1 MKSTTRDTQGSAPP
15 PTTTAAAGPGR
26 APPASA
32 APRRRAIIT
41 SALPYANGE
50 IHLGHVASTYLPADV
65 TCRYLR
71 MAGTEAYYVCASD
84 DFGTPILIQS
94 EKEGVTPQ
102 EYVAGWNR
110 RDREDFE
117 AFGIRFDCFSQTS
130 SERNVA
136 FVQDVFA
143 RLDGAGHIFEQ
154 DVVQFYCE
162 YDSKFLPDRY
172 VRGTC
177 PYCGAP
183 DQYSDLCEAC
193 GRVPEE
199 ISDPKCS
206 ICGAAPTKRRSTHA
220 FFRLSSFAGPLSS
233 WLEGNE
239 NLQADVKRYVQNW
252 ITSGLSDWDITRDIP
267 WGVPVPPRRDGDGG
281 GAPRVFYGW
290 FDNHLAYISSAM
302 EFLESRGINGKEFWN
317 SADIY
322 HFIGKDIVYHHYLFL
337 PAMRLGINSEFK
349 LPDYVPTRG
358 HLTLQSKKISKSR
371 NWYIGLREFLQ
382 HYPADYLRYYLV
394 AINPYSQDDLNFDW
408 DEFAAR
414 INAELIGNLGN
425 LVNRALGFTAKKF
438 GGVVP
443 EPGPFDD
450 MDEEAASR
458 IAGLA
463 AETRV
468 LMDQNHLDRALKK
481 IMAFSSHFNQ
491 YFQHKEP
498 WKAVP
503 KQGSEGAADAA
514 AAAAGSMQSA
524 QTCMYLSIN
533 AVRSIAVMVH
543 PFLPESAMRIWGQLG
558 LDGSPEDSAW
568 DGASDM
574 LIKPGH
580 RLGSVSPLFARV
592 EDDEIKRHKEQLGRF
607 DDDGDDDN
615 STTDPATDSGGNRGG
630 KDGNHAR
637 EPQ

>member
-1 MKSTTRDTQGSAPP
+1 MKSTTGDTPGSARP
-15 PTTTAAAGPGR
+15 PTAGPGR
-26 APPASA
+26 AQPASGT
-32 APRRRAIIT
+32 PRRRAIIT

-94 EKEGVTPQ
+94 EKEGVTPR
-102 EYVAGWNR
+102 EYVSRWNR

-117 AFGIRFDCFSQTS
+117 AFGIRFDYFSQTS
-130 SERNVA
+130 SERNVE

-143 RLDGAGHIFEQ
+143 KLDEAGHIFEQ

-206 ICGAAPTKRRSTHA
+206 ICGAAPTKRRSSHA

-267 WGVPVPPRRDGDGG
+267 WGVPVPPRRDGDG
-281 GAPRVFYGW
+281 APRVFYGW

-302 EFLESRGINGKEFWN
+302 EFLESKGMNGKEFWN

-358 HLTLQSKKISKSR
+358 HLTLQSRKISKSR

-382 HYPADYLRYYLV
+382 HFRADYLRYYLV

-438 GGVVP
+438 DGVVP

-463 AETRV
+463 AETGA

-503 KQGSEGAADAA
+503 KQGSEGAAAT
-514 AAAAGSMQSA
+514 AAGNMQSA

-533 AVRSIAVMVH
+533 AVRSIAVTVC
-543 PFLPESAMRIWGQLG
+543 PFLPESAVRIWGQLG

-568 DGASDM
+568 GGASDI

-607 DDDGDDDN
+607 DDGGDGGDGDGDDDDNN
-615 STTDPATDSGGNRGG
+615 SSTTDSGGNRGS
-630 KDGNHAR
+630 KDGNHSR